1 MTAEAALLTALAAL
15 ITSLI
20 TTVTTFMRLRRERE
34 QWQTEL
40 AIQKER
46 WHKEFASTFTQ
57 REMEFIKAKV
67 ERRFQV
73 YPSVFEVLGKVRD
86 VPDPKGEHYQSLEE
100 NRTDLLSVAE
110 NLLGHLYGEAGLLME
125 YDTRNALLEAWKA
138 CHLFVD
144 DKVTLR
150 QLVGYFYLARRWV
163 RADLQMEDIEGVRGS
178 LVQIREKY
186 NLKEIK

>member
-15 ITSLI
+15 ITSL
-20 TTVTTFMRLRRERE
+20 VTIVATFVRLRRERE

-73 YPSVFEVLGKVRD
+73 YPSVFEVLGNVRD
-86 VPDPKGEHYQSLEE
+86 VPDPKGQHYQSLEE
-100 NRTDLLSVAE
+100 DCTQLLPVAE
-110 NLLGHLYGEAGLLME
+110 QLLGHLYGEAGLLME
-125 YDTRNALLEAWKA
+125 YDTRNALLEAWEA
-138 CHLFVD
+138 CHLFAE

-163 RADLQMEDIEGVRGS
+163 RADLQMEDIEGVHSS
-178 LVQIREKY
+178 LMQIREKY